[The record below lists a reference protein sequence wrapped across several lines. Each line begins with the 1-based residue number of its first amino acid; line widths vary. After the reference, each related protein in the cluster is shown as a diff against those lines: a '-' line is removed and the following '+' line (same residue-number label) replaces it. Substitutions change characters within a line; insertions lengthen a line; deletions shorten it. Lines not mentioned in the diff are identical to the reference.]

1 MKTLSSRSCRA
12 CVVASLVFGTAP
24 ALLAADIV
32 LQKVP
37 ALTVEEA
44 PGYPENLARQQFGA
58 TVETLD
64 AKAADASAAT
74 ALLSGDP
81 TASYAV
87 PTGTTTLLVALSKIE
102 NVGSIS
108 LVNQGAKGTVSI
120 ATSNAKLPADSPQ
133 WHSAY
138 AGQLS
143 ADPIRADIGAGEAK
157 YVRLT
162 FNVTEPGRIAGLG
175 VYSTGRISEFTAP
188 RTTGGDNDKATFGLV
203 SYSQTDMHAKAR
215 ALYVSSGADLKEA
228 NKMIDDQ
235 TVTTYSFAAGD
246 AAPTAVIDLGAA
258 RSLHRLS
265 AVYGARAGKMA
276 FYVTSSLPGN
286 SPENAAQT
294 VTLTDDSFAGMKAVG
309 SSTDDGSLGRATVD
323 FPETTGRYVIVKWTP
338 EAQQDTGFSVAEIAA
353 IGAQNRTVLAA
364 NEGNRD
370 RRYVTDGKTV
380 LDGKT
385 MIDAKDRP
393 PGEGPQDQSP
403 AEGPPPS
410 LPQPPPFT
418 FVPVSVPV
426 LVPTSP

>member
-1 MKTLSSRSCRA
+1 MKTLSSRSRRA
-12 CVVASLVFGTAP
+12 CLVGSLLLGTAP
-24 ALLAADIV
+24 ALLAADVV

-64 AKAADASAAT
+64 AKAGDTSAAA

-81 TASYAV
+81 TATYPV
-87 PTGTTTLLVALSKIE
+87 QTGTTTLLVALSKIE

-108 LVNQGAKGTVSI
+108 LANQGAKGSVSI

-133 WHSAY
+133 WHPAFD
-138 AGQLS
+138 GQLS
-143 ADPIRADIGAGEAK
+143 ADPIRAEIGAGEAK

-188 RTTGGDNDKATFGLV
+188 RGTNNGDNENATFGLV
-203 SYSQTDMHAKAR
+203 SYNQTDMHTKAR

-235 TVTTYSFAAGD
+235 TVTSYSFAADD
-246 AAPTAVIDLGAA
+246 ASPTTVIDLGAA
-258 RSLHRLS
+258 RSLHHLS
-265 AVYGARAGKMA
+265 AVYAPRAGKMA
-276 FYVTSSLPGN
+276 VYVTSSRPGT
-286 SPENAAQT
+286 SPDGAAQT
-294 VTLTDDSFAGMKAVG
+294 VTLTDDAFAGMKAVG
-309 SSTDDGSLGRATVD
+309 SSTDDGSLGRAAVD
-323 FPETTGRYVIVKWTP
+323 FPETTGRYVVVKWMS
-338 EAQQDTGFSVAEIAA
+338 EAKQDTGFSVAEIAA
-353 IGAQNRTVLAA
+353 IGPKNRTLLAA
-364 NEGNRD
+364 NEGSGD
-370 RRYVTDGKTV
+370 RRHTSDGKTV

-385 MIDAKDRP
+385 MIDAKDM
-393 PGEGPQDQSP
+393 PGEGPQEQSP

-418 FVPVSVPV
+418 FVPVRVPV